1 MSIVVDNE
9 LFFCQPDSASTIDG
23 CDQFVALVD
32 DVFMPDDFRAIRTE
46 IENLRIR
53 LSPSL
58 VTAWFS
64 YILNDYNEF
73 RGEPAVWENVRWTG
87 VPEKI
92 DGRWRI
98 MQQHFSKVRDL
109 AG

>member
-1 MSIVVDNE
+1 MSTVVDDHE
-9 LFFCQPDSASTIDG
+9 LFFYQPDPASAIDG
-23 CDQFVALVD
+23 HHQFVALVD

-46 IENLRIR
+46 IENLR

-64 YILNDYNEF
+64 CILNDYNEF

-87 VPEKI
+87 VPEKT

-98 MQQHFSKVRDL
+98 MQQHSSKARGL